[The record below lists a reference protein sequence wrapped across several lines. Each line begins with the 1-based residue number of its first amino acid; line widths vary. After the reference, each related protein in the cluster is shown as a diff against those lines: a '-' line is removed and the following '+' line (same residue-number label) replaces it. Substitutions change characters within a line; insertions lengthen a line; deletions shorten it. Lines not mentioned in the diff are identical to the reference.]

1 MPRYRLCWISEERL
15 DRNCWARELGQLE
28 MALAEDES
36 RVGMRER
43 KEWKMLV
50 GE

>member
-1 MPRYRLCWISEERL
+1 MADSGGTYTLH
-15 DRNCWARELGQLE
+15 WARELGQLE

-43 KEWKMLV
+43 KERKMSV